1 MLIFPETTRYH
12 LRRKMLKE
20 KIKVIEE
27 TLRLLGNFE
36 DNKPI
41 EIKDC
46 RYDTNSNDTIY
57 IVKDL
62 DSTIFEFYDYI
73 FADSFERA
81 QKNYQ
86 LNLKKVNSN
95 FVYKYDFDQS
105 GFVYDDIYTDKLDMI
120 EVSQLLSENR
130 IVRLEFPLSSSP
142 KIKIEE
148 KGKTY
153 LFQYLNCNKEENI
166 DNFKKVIE
174 NVKNI
179 ENLNVE
185 NLLSTLPR
193 QKQIGSIYI
202 KLGTN
207 KLAQIEFSKGIITRY
222 EINEATKKTNV
233 NLLDN
238 ITIKTESGLDGNK
251 SISTQTLTE
260 ENYEEILKSDYK
272 RLFKEL

>member
-73 FADSFERA
+73 FADSFEIA

-86 LNLKKVNSN
+86 LTLKKVNSN
-95 FVYKYDFDQS
+95 FVYKYDFDQR

-185 NLLSTLPR
+185 NLLSTLPH

>member
-1 MLIFPETTRYH
+1 MLIFPKDTRYYIS
-12 LRRKMLKE
+12 RKMLKE
-20 KIKVIEE
+20 KIKVLEK
-27 TLRLLGNFE
+27 TLRVLGNFG

-46 RYDTNSNDTIY
+46 RYDTNSNDTIH
-57 IVKDL
+57 IIKDL
-62 DSTIFEFYDYI
+62 DSTIFEFYDYR
-73 FADSFERA
+73 FADSSERWR
-81 QKNYQ
+81 KNYQ
-86 LNLKKVNSN
+86 LTLKKVNSN
-95 FVYKYDFDQS
+95 FVYKYDFDQR
-105 GFVYDDIYTDKLDMI
+105 GFIYDGVYTDKLNMI
-120 EVSQLLSENR
+120 EVSQLLSEDR

-148 KGKTY
+148 QGKTY
-153 LFQYLNCNKEENI
+153 LFQYSNCNEEENI

-174 NVKNI
+174 SVKNL

-185 NLLSTLPR
+185 NLLSILPH

-202 KLGTN
+202 QLGTN
-207 KLAQIEFSKGIITRY
+207 KLAEITLSKGIITRY
-222 EINEATKKTNV
+222 EINEATKKTTV

-251 SISTQTLTE
+251 SISTQTLTKETNE
-260 ENYEEILKSDYK
+260 ETLKSDYK

>member
-86 LNLKKVNSN
+86 LN
-95 FVYKYDFDQS
+95 
-105 GFVYDDIYTDKLDMI
+105 
-120 EVSQLLSENR
+120 
-130 IVRLEFPLSSSP
+130 
-142 KIKIEE
+142 
-148 KGKTY
+148 
-153 LFQYLNCNKEENI
+153 
-166 DNFKKVIE
+166 
-174 NVKNI
+174 
-179 ENLNVE
+179 
-185 NLLSTLPR
+185 
-193 QKQIGSIYI
+193 
-202 KLGTN
+202 
-207 KLAQIEFSKGIITRY
+207 
-222 EINEATKKTNV
+222 
-233 NLLDN
+233 
-238 ITIKTESGLDGNK
+238 
-251 SISTQTLTE
+251 
-260 ENYEEILKSDYK
+260 
-272 RLFKEL
+272 

>member
-1 MLIFPETTRYH
+1 MLIFPKYTRYYI
-12 LRRKMLKE
+12 RRKMLKKE
-20 KIKVIEE
+20 IKVLEE
-27 TLRLLGNFE
+27 TLRVLGNFE

-46 RYDTNSNDTIY
+46 RYDTNSNDTIH

-62 DSTIFEFYDYI
+62 DGTIFEFYSYR
-73 FADSFERA
+73 FAASSERWR
-81 QKNYQ
+81 KNYQ
-86 LNLKKVNSN
+86 LTLKKVNSN
-95 FVYKYDFDQS
+95 FVYKYDFDQR
-105 GFVYDDIYTDKLDMI
+105 GFIYDGVYTDKLNMI
-120 EVSQLLSENR
+120 EVSQLLSEDR

-153 LFQYLNCNKEENI
+153 LFQYSNCNEEENI
-166 DNFKKVIE
+166 DNFKEVIE

-179 ENLNVE
+179 ESLNIE
-185 NLLSTLPR
+185 NLLSILPH

-202 KLGTN
+202 QLGTN
-207 KLAQIEFSKGIITRY
+207 KLAQIELSKGIITRY
-222 EINEATKKTNV
+222 EINEVSKKTTVKLSN
-233 NLLDN
+233 D
-238 ITIKTESGLDGNK
+238 ITIEVERELDGNK

>member
-1 MLIFPETTRYH
+1 MLIFPEATLYYGY
-12 LRRKMLKE
+12 RKMLKE
-20 KIKVIEE
+20 EIKVLEE
-27 TLRLLGNFE
+27 TLRVLGNFE
-36 DNKPI
+36 NNKPI

-46 RYDTNSNDTIY
+46 RYDTNSNDTIH

-62 DSTIFEFYDYI
+62 DGTIFEFYGYR
-73 FADSFERA
+73 FADSSERRR
-81 QKNYQ
+81 KNYQ
-86 LNLKKVNSN
+86 LTLKKVNSN
-95 FVYKYDFDQS
+95 FVYKYDFNQS
-105 GFVYDDIYTDKLDMI
+105 GFVYDGVYTDKLNMI
-120 EVSQLLSENR
+120 EMSQLLSEDR

-142 KIKIEE
+142 KIKIEQQ
-148 KGKTY
+148 GKTY
-153 LFQYLNCNKEENI
+153 LFQYSNCNEEENI

-174 NVKNI
+174 SVKNI

-185 NLLSTLPR
+185 NLLAILPH

-202 KLGTN
+202 QLGTN

-233 NLLDN
+233 NLIDN

>member
-1 MLIFPETTRYH
+1 MLIFPETTRYY

-20 KIKVIEE
+20 KIKVLEE
-27 TLRLLGNFE
+27 TLRVLGNFE

-46 RYDTNSNDTIY
+46 RYDTNSNDTIH

-62 DSTIFEFYDYI
+62 DSTIFEFYDYR
-73 FADSFERA
+73 FADSSERWR
-81 QKNYQ
+81 KNYQ
-86 LNLKKVNSN
+86 LTLKKVNSN
-95 FVYKYDFDQS
+95 FVYKYDFDQR

-120 EVSQLLSENR
+120 EVSQLLSEDR

-185 NLLSTLPR
+185 NLLSTLPH

-202 KLGTN
+202 QLGTN
-207 KLAQIEFSKGIITRY
+207 KLAEITLSKGIITRY

-260 ENYEEILKSDYK
+260 ENYEKILKSDYK

>member
-1 MLIFPETTRYH
+1 MLIFPKDTRYYIS
-12 LRRKMLKE
+12 RKMLKE
-20 KIKVIEE
+20 KIKVLEK
-27 TLRLLGNFE
+27 TLRVLGNFE

-46 RYDTNSNDTIY
+46 RYDTNSNDTIH

-62 DSTIFEFYDYI
+62 DSTIFEFYDYR
-73 FADSFERA
+73 FADSSERWR
-81 QKNYQ
+81 KNYQ
-86 LNLKKVNSN
+86 LTLKKVNSN
-95 FVYKYDFDQS
+95 FVYKYDLDQR
-105 GFVYDDIYTDKLDMI
+105 GFIYDGVYTDKLNMI
-120 EVSQLLSENR
+120 EVSQLLSEDR

-153 LFQYLNCNKEENI
+153 LFQYSNCNEEENI
-166 DNFKKVIE
+166 DNFKEVIE

-179 ENLNVE
+179 ESLNIE
-185 NLLSTLPR
+185 NLLSILPH
-193 QKQIGSIYI
+193 QKQIGRIYI
-202 KLGTN
+202 QLGTN
-207 KLAQIEFSKGIITRY
+207 KLAEITLSKGIITRY

-238 ITIKTESGLDGNK
+238 ITIKIESGLDGNK

-260 ENYEEILKSDYK
+260 ENCEEILKSDYK

>member
-1 MLIFPETTRYH
+1 MLIFPKDTRYYIS
-12 LRRKMLKE
+12 RKMLKE
-20 KIKVIEE
+20 KIKVLEK
-27 TLRLLGNFE
+27 TLRVLGNFG

-46 RYDTNSNDTIY
+46 CYDTNSNDTIH

-62 DSTIFEFYDYI
+62 DSTIFEFYDYR
-73 FADSFERA
+73 FADSSERWR
-81 QKNYQ
+81 KNYQ
-86 LNLKKVNSN
+86 LTLKKVNSN
-95 FVYKYDFDQS
+95 FVYKYDLDQR
-105 GFVYDDIYTDKLDMI
+105 GFIYDGVYTDKLNMI
-120 EVSQLLSENR
+120 EVSQLLSEDR

-153 LFQYLNCNKEENI
+153 LFQYSNCNEEENI
-166 DNFKKVIE
+166 DNFKEVIE

-179 ENLNVE
+179 ESLNIE
-185 NLLSTLPR
+185 NLLSILPH

-202 KLGTN
+202 QLGTN
-207 KLAQIEFSKGIITRY
+207 KLAEITLSKGIITRY

-238 ITIKTESGLDGNK
+238 ITIKIESGLDGNK

-260 ENYEEILKSDYK
+260 ENCEEILKSDYK

>member
-1 MLIFPETTRYH
+1 MLIFPETTRYY

-20 KIKVIEE
+20 KIKVLEE
-27 TLRLLGNFE
+27 TLRVLGNFE

-46 RYDTNSNDTIY
+46 RYDTNSNDTIH

-62 DSTIFEFYDYI
+62 DSTIFEFYDYR
-73 FADSFERA
+73 FADSSERWR
-81 QKNYQ
+81 KNYQ
-86 LNLKKVNSN
+86 LTLKKVNSN
-95 FVYKYDFDQS
+95 FVYKYDFDQR
-105 GFVYDDIYTDKLDMI
+105 GFVYDDIYTDKLNMI
-120 EVSQLLSENR
+120 EVSQLLSEDR
-130 IVRLEFPLSSSP
+130 IVRLEFPLYSSP

-185 NLLSTLPR
+185 NLLSILPH

-207 KLAQIEFSKGIITRY
+207 KLAQIEFSKAIITRY

-260 ENYEEILKSDYK
+260 ENYEKILKSDYK

>member
-1 MLIFPETTRYH
+1 MLIFPETTRYY

-62 DSTIFEFYDYI
+62 DSTIFEFYDYKV
-73 FADSFERA
+73 ADSFERK

-86 LNLKKVNSN
+86 LTLKKVNSN
-95 FVYKYDFDQS
+95 FVYKYDFDQR
-105 GFVYDDIYTDKLDMI
+105 GFVYDDIYTYKLDMI
-120 EVSQLLSENR
+120 EVSQLLSEDR

-153 LFQYLNCNKEENI
+153 LFQYSNCNEEENI

-174 NVKNI
+174 NVRNLKNLNI
-179 ENLNVE
+179 ENLLP
-185 NLLSTLPR
+185 LLPH

-202 KLGTN
+202 RLGTN

-238 ITIKTESGLDGNK
+238 ITIKIESGLDGNK

-260 ENYEEILKSDYK
+260 ENYEKILKSDYK

>member
-1 MLIFPETTRYH
+1 MIIFPKDTPYY
-12 LRRKMLKE
+12 LSRKMLKE
-20 KIKVIEE
+20 KIKVLEE
-27 TLRLLGNFE
+27 TLRVLGNFE

-41 EIKDC
+41 EIKDS

-62 DSTIFEFYDYI
+62 DSTIFEFYDYK
-73 FADSFERA
+73 FADSFERK

-86 LNLKKVNSN
+86 LTLKKVNSN
-95 FVYKYDFDQS
+95 FVYKYDFNQV
-105 GFVYDDIYTDKLDMI
+105 GFVYDGIYTDKLNMI
-120 EVSQLLSENR
+120 EVSQLLSEDR

-179 ENLNVE
+179 ENLNIE
-185 NLLSTLPR
+185 NLLPLLPH

-202 KLGTN
+202 RLGTN

-260 ENYEEILKSDYK
+260 ENYEKILKSDYK

>member
-1 MLIFPETTRYH
+1 MLIFPKDTPYY
-12 LRRKMLKE
+12 LSRKMLKE
-20 KIKVIEE
+20 KIKVLEE
-27 TLRLLGNFE
+27 TLRVLGNFE

-41 EIKDC
+41 EIKDS
-46 RYDTNSNDTIY
+46 RYDTNSNDTIH

-62 DSTIFEFYDYI
+62 DDTVFEFYSYR
-73 FADSFERA
+73 FADSSERWR
-81 QKNYQ
+81 KNYQ
-86 LNLKKVNSN
+86 LTLKKVNSN

-185 NLLSTLPR
+185 NLLSTLPH

-260 ENYEEILKSDYK
+260 ENYEKILKSDYK

>member
-1 MLIFPETTRYH
+1 MLIFPKDTPYY
-12 LRRKMLKE
+12 LSRKMLKE
-20 KIKVIEE
+20 KIKVLEE
-27 TLRLLGNFE
+27 TLRVLGNFE

-41 EIKDC
+41 EIKDS
-46 RYDTNSNDTIY
+46 RHDTNSNDTIH

-62 DSTIFEFYDYI
+62 DDTIFEFYSYR
-73 FADSFERA
+73 FADSSERWR
-81 QKNYQ
+81 KNYQ
-86 LNLKKVNSN
+86 LTLKKVNSN
-95 FVYKYDFDQS
+95 FVYKYDFDQR
-105 GFVYDDIYTDKLDMI
+105 GFVYDDIYTDKLNMI
-120 EVSQLLSENR
+120 EVSQSLSDER
-130 IVRLEFPLSSSP
+130 VVRLEFPLSSSP

-185 NLLSTLPR
+185 NLLSTLPH

-260 ENYEEILKSDYK
+260 ENYEKILKSDYK

>member
-36 DNKPI
+36 DNKLI

-73 FADSFERA
+73 FADSFEIA

-86 LNLKKVNSN
+86 LTLKKVNSN
-95 FVYKYDFDQS
+95 FVYKYDFDQR

-185 NLLSTLPR
+185 NLLSTLPH

>member
-62 DSTIFEFYDYI
+62 DSTIFEFYDYKL
-73 FADSFERA
+73 ADSFERK

-86 LNLKKVNSN
+86 LTLKKVNSN

-105 GFVYDDIYTDKLDMI
+105 GFVYDGIYTDKLNMI

-185 NLLSTLPR
+185 NLLSTLPH

-222 EINEATKKTNV
+222 ERNEATKKTNV

>member
-46 RYDTNSNDTIY
+46 RYDTNSNYTIY

-73 FADSFERA
+73 FADSFEIA

-86 LNLKKVNSN
+86 LTLKKVNSN
-95 FVYKYDFDQS
+95 FVYKYDFDQR

-120 EVSQLLSENR
+120 EVSQLLSEDR

-185 NLLSTLPR
+185 NLLSTLPH

>member
-1 MLIFPETTRYH
+1 MIIFPKDTPYY
-12 LRRKMLKE
+12 LSRKMLKE
-20 KIKVIEE
+20 KIKVLEE
-27 TLRLLGNFE
+27 TLRVLGNFE
-36 DNKPI
+36 DNKPF
-41 EIKDC
+41 EIKDS

-62 DSTIFEFYDYI
+62 DSTIFEFYEYK
-73 FADSFERA
+73 FADSFERK

-86 LNLKKVNSN
+86 LTLKKVNSN
-95 FVYKYDFDQS
+95 FVYKYDFNQV
-105 GFVYDDIYTDKLDMI
+105 GFVYDGIYTDKLNMI
-120 EVSQLLSENR
+120 EVSQLLSEDR

-153 LFQYLNCNKEENI
+153 LFQYSNCNKEENI

-185 NLLSTLPR
+185 KLLSTLPH

-207 KLAQIEFSKGIITRY
+207 KLAQIEFSKGIITDY

-260 ENYEEILKSDYK
+260 ENYEKILKSDYK

>member
-1 MLIFPETTRYH
+1 MLIFPKDTRYYIS
-12 LRRKMLKE
+12 RKMLKE
-20 KIKVIEE
+20 KIKVLEK
-27 TLRLLGNFE
+27 TLRVLGNFG

-46 RYDTNSNDTIY
+46 CYDTNGNDTIH

-62 DSTIFEFYDYI
+62 DSTIFEFYDYR
-73 FADSFERA
+73 FADSSERWL
-81 QKNYQ
+81 KNYQ
-86 LNLKKVNSN
+86 LTLKKVNSN
-95 FVYKYDFDQS
+95 FVYKYDFDQR
-105 GFVYDDIYTDKLDMI
+105 GFIYDGVYTDKLNMI
-120 EVSQLLSENR
+120 EVSQLLSEDR

-153 LFQYLNCNKEENI
+153 LFQYSNCNEEENI
-166 DNFKKVIE
+166 DNFKEVIE

-179 ENLNVE
+179 ESLNIE
-185 NLLSTLPR
+185 NLLSILPH

-202 KLGTN
+202 QLGTN
-207 KLAQIEFSKGIITRY
+207 KLAQIELSKGIITRY
-222 EINEATKKTNV
+222 EINEVTKKTTV

-238 ITIKTESGLDGNK
+238 ITIKTETGLDGNK
-251 SISTQTLTE
+251 SISTQTLTKETNE
-260 ENYEEILKSDYK
+260 ETLKSDYK

>member
-1 MLIFPETTRYH
+1 
-12 LRRKMLKE
+12 
-20 KIKVIEE
+20 
-27 TLRLLGNFE
+27 
-36 DNKPI
+36 
-41 EIKDC
+41 
-46 RYDTNSNDTIY
+46 
-57 IVKDL
+57 
-62 DSTIFEFYDYI
+62 
-73 FADSFERA
+73 
-81 QKNYQ
+81 
-86 LNLKKVNSN
+86 
-95 FVYKYDFDQS
+95 
-105 GFVYDDIYTDKLDMI
+105 MI
-120 EVSQLLSENR
+120 EVSQLLSEDR

-153 LFQYLNCNKEENI
+153 LFQYSNCNEEENI

-185 NLLSTLPR
+185 NLLSNLPH

-233 NLLDN
+233 NLSDN

-251 SISTQTLTE
+251 SIYTQTLTE

>member
-185 NLLSTLPR
+185 NLLSTLPH

-260 ENYEEILKSDYK
+260 ENYEEILKPDYK

>member
-1 MLIFPETTRYH
+1 MLIFPKDTRYYIS
-12 LRRKMLKE
+12 RKMLKE
-20 KIKVIEE
+20 KIKVLEK
-27 TLRLLGNFE
+27 TLRVLGNFG

-46 RYDTNSNDTIY
+46 CYDTNGNDTIH

-62 DSTIFEFYDYI
+62 DSTIFEFYDYR
-73 FADSFERA
+73 FADSSERWL
-81 QKNYQ
+81 KNYQ
-86 LNLKKVNSN
+86 LTLKKVNSN
-95 FVYKYDFDQS
+95 FVYKYDFDQR
-105 GFVYDDIYTDKLDMI
+105 GFIYDGVYTDKLNMI
-120 EVSQLLSENR
+120 EVSQLLSEDR

-153 LFQYLNCNKEENI
+153 LFQYSNCNEEENI
-166 DNFKKVIE
+166 DNFKEVIE

-179 ENLNVE
+179 ESLNIE
-185 NLLSTLPR
+185 NLLSILPH

-202 KLGTN
+202 QLGTN
-207 KLAQIEFSKGIITRY
+207 KLAEITLSKGIITRY

-238 ITIKTESGLDGNK
+238 ITIKIESGLDGNK

-260 ENYEEILKSDYK
+260 ENCEEILKSDYK

>member
-1 MLIFPETTRYH
+1 MLIFPETTRYY
-12 LRRKMLKE
+12 LSRKMLKE
-20 KIKVIEE
+20 KIKVLEE
-27 TLRLLGNFE
+27 TLRVLGNFE

-41 EIKDC
+41 EIKDS

-62 DSTIFEFYDYI
+62 DSTIFEFYDYK
-73 FADSFERA
+73 FADSFERK

-86 LNLKKVNSN
+86 LTLKKVNSN

-120 EVSQLLSENR
+120 EVSQLLSEDR
-130 IVRLEFPLSSSP
+130 IVRLEFPLSSSL

-153 LFQYLNCNKEENI
+153 LFQYSNCNEEENI

-185 NLLSTLPR
+185 NLLSTLPH

-260 ENYEEILKSDYK
+260 ENYEKILKSDYK

>member
-1 MLIFPETTRYH
+1 MLIFPKDTRYYIS
-12 LRRKMLKE
+12 RKMLKE
-20 KIKVIEE
+20 KIKVLEK
-27 TLRLLGNFE
+27 TLRVLGNFE

-46 RYDTNSNDTIY
+46 RYDTNSNDTIH

-62 DSTIFEFYDYI
+62 DSTIFEFYDYR
-73 FADSFERA
+73 FADSSERWR
-81 QKNYQ
+81 KNYQ
-86 LNLKKVNSN
+86 LTLKKVNSN
-95 FVYKYDFDQS
+95 FVYKYDLDQR
-105 GFVYDDIYTDKLDMI
+105 GFIYDGVYTDKLNMI
-120 EVSQLLSENR
+120 EVSQLLSEDR

-153 LFQYLNCNKEENI
+153 LFQYSNCNEEENI
-166 DNFKKVIE
+166 DNFKEVIE

-179 ENLNVE
+179 ESLNIE
-185 NLLSTLPR
+185 NLLSILPH

-202 KLGTN
+202 QLGTN
-207 KLAQIEFSKGIITRY
+207 KLAEITLSKGIITRY

-238 ITIKTESGLDGNK
+238 ITIKIESGLDGNK

-260 ENYEEILKSDYK
+260 ENCEEILKSDYK